1 MLYFPTII
9 SVLEVLAVTVLVLLT
24 VAFVTIAE
32 RKTMA
37 SMQRR
42 QGPISDFVLVKQ
54 SSNYYVMQFLAGVVL
69 MVYLRLGFLLLR
81 DTYCMSH
88 NAIILLLVAS
98 MLLVL
103 IISYIQCSLVN
114 SPFTLTAKVKSIL
127 ALKAVLLLGIVILTI
142 FDITHTILDIVAQCG
157 AVLGNYCAGYYALNS
172 TMNNPGGGSGANPG
186 GTTGNS
192 GANPAGGSGANP
204 GGTTGNSGANPAGG
218 SGANPGGTTGN
229 PGDNPG
235 DYYLTKEQAKN
246 YGVLMNRYKNGHILA
261 RLEYDILIRN
271 LDMMTARAN
280 RALADEN
287 TTLTHRIRI
296 RQAMMEFDQARSHL
310 LVSVRQR
317 YPDYRLP

>member
-204 GGTTGNSGANPAGG
+204 GGTTGN
-218 SGANPGGTTGN
+218 